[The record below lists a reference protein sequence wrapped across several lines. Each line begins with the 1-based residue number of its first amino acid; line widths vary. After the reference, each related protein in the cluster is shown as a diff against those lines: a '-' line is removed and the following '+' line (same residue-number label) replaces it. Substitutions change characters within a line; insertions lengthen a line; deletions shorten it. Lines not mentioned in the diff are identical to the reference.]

1 LTAARPKARLHCH
14 CRTIRTGTRSLGE
27 SAIADQLNGAAE
39 LNVLEI
45 LNDTFKSV
53 VRGLQDYT
61 ALAWRSVFNLFTPP
75 LYIDD
80 TLDQMDIIGV
90 GSLPIVML
98 TGFFIG
104 AVMVLQTAAQFERF
118 GQTSLV
124 GDVVAISIVRELGP
138 TITSLLVA
146 GRNASGI
153 ASELGSMLVTEQVDA
168 MRAMGTDPT
177 KKLVTPRVVAGTLML
192 PLLTAISDFIGLV
205 GGFLISH
212 FQLRLDPVQYWS
224 RAIHALEFGDLVQ
237 GLVKPVI
244 FGFILSSVGCY
255 YGLNVRGGT
264 QGVGRATTQAVVTAS
279 VVILVSNFFITRTLL
294 FIFAK

>member
-1 LTAARPKARLHCH
+1 MPGDNTL
-14 CRTIRTGTRSLGE
+14 
-27 SAIADQLNGAAE
+27 E
-39 LNVLEI
+39 LNSVGRFNQKVKEI
-45 LNDTFKSV
+45 V
-53 VRGLQDYT
+53 QIVQDYT
-61 ALAWRSVFNLFTPP
+61 HLSVESVLGVVRTPFYLDDALF
-75 LYIDD
+75 
-80 TLDQMDIIGV
+80 QMDIIGI
-90 GSLPIVML
+90 GSLPIVIL

-104 AVMVLQTAAQFERF
+104 AVMVLQTSAQFTRF
-118 GQTSLV
+118 GETALV

-138 TITSLLVA
+138 GITSLLVA
-146 GRNASGI
+146 GRNSSGI

-168 MRAMGTDPT
+168 MRAMGTDPI
-177 KKLVTPRVVAGTLML
+177 KKLATPRVLATTLML

-205 GGFLISH
+205 GGYLISH
-212 FQLRLDPVQYWS
+212 FQLRLDPVQYWT

-279 VVILVSNFFITRTLL
+279 VLILVSNFFLTRLLL
-294 FIFAK
+294 FIFP